1 MTTEQKQ
8 KRLTQKQLK
17 LIEVLMANDGITLKD
32 AGVMAGYSSAASH
45 GAVCKALSLPHV
57 KAYYDEQLAARAKR
71 TGIDADYVLTRLA
84 AIDDMDLADIYD
96 ANGKLL
102 PVLKWPKIWRQMV
115 KEVDLKTGKIKMQ
128 DKLRTLELIGKHV
141 GVRAFAEL
149 VEISDTTGLAER
161 MSKARKRLSGG
172 DKK

>member
-1 MTTEQKQ
+1 MTTQTKQ

-17 LIEVLMANDGITLKD
+17 LIEVLMANDGITLKE
-32 AGVMAGYSSAASH
+32 AGVKAGYSSAGSH
-45 GAVCKALSLPHV
+45 GAVSKALALPHV

-71 TGIDADYVLTRLA
+71 TGIDADYVLQRLGE
-84 AIDDMDLADIYD
+84 IDDMDLADIYD
-96 ANGKLL
+96 DKGVLL
-102 PVLKWPKIWRQMV
+102 PILKWPKIWRQMV

-141 GVRAFAEL
+141 GVRAFAEQIE
-149 VEISDTTGLAER
+149 VSDTTGLAAR
-161 MSKARKRLSGG
+161 LNKAKRRVAEA